1 MGLRDDKDPRKV
13 IIGSSYFLEAEF
25 AQAAVSFG
33 TSVTS
38 PQRKSVDPVLL
49 AYICLKR
56 SGQNAEAEAL
66 LSKEIMEFKGEPADH
81 LLLLLYGQRFTRYPY
96 EVVRQ
101 FEDKGRTA
109 FFVGEL
115 PIAIGDP
122 LAGTRD
128 LWRSVALGEKGTIYT
143 AAAQVELE
151 RMQTVNSQ

>member
-1 MGLRDDKDPRKV
+1 
-13 IIGSSYFLEAEF
+13 
-25 AQAAVSFG
+25 
-33 TSVTS
+33 
-38 PQRKSVDPVLL
+38 
-49 AYICLKR
+49 
-56 SGQNAEAEAL
+56 
-66 LSKEIMEFKGEPADH
+66 MEFKGEPADH

-122 LAGTRD
+122 LAGARD
-128 LWRSVALGEKGTIYT
+128 LWRSVALGEKGTMYT
-143 AAAQVELE
+143 EAAQVELE